1 MVAGISDWILS
12 LGGWVALTIVFLGPA
27 LESSAFLGFLF
38 PGEIAVLLGGVL
50 ASHGRVSLAAV
61 LVAAISGAIVGDTIG
76 YFVGRRWGH
85 QILLGVGRRIPF
97 LRHRIDDHLASAR
110 AYLKRRGGAAVFL
123 GRFTAALRVMVPG
136 LAGMAEMP
144 YGEFAAYNAMGGLLW
159 GSAFVLL
166 GYFAGAAWQ
175 RVAGDASKIGLGLLV
190 VVLIGLVA
198 GRLLKSVKERGEPL
212 PDRLARIG
220 AIAKLRSRF
229 PRQSAW
235 LATRV
240 DTTSPRGFALS
251 AVILTGAICGWIF
264 LGLTQDVVANEEA
277 VRSDPGITR
286 FFVDHRAAWATSFMR
301 GVTWLGSNA
310 TLIPV
315 VVILGA
321 YLLFRRKGWRPGVLL
336 VAALA
341 GANAWYRLVKPLVGR
356 PRPPLALHLVRAS
369 GESFPSGH
377 ATAAIAVWGMS
388 AVVICTG
395 RSASFKAAAW
405 TIAGLVVLLVGA
417 SRIYLGVHW
426 WTDVM
431 AGTALGGLW
440 LCVLVGATSR
450 GRSVPT
456 QTG

>member
-1 MVAGISDWILS
+1 MAGISDWILS
-12 LGGWVALTIVFLGPA
+12 LSGWVALAIVFLGPA

-61 LVAAISGAIVGDTIG
+61 LVAAISGAIVGDTVG

-85 QILLGVGRRIPF
+85 QILKGVGHRIPF

-110 AYLKRRGGAAVFL
+110 AYLKRRGGAAVFF

-144 YGEFAAYNAMGGLLW
+144 YGEFALYNTLGGLVW

-190 VVLIGLVA
+190 AVLIGLVIE
-198 GRLLKSVKERGEPL
+198 RLLKRVKEGGETV
-212 PDRLARIG
+212 PDRLARIA

-251 AVILTGAICGWIF
+251 VVVLTGGIAAWIF

-277 VRSDPGITR
+277 VLSDPGITR
-286 FFVDHRAAWATSFMR
+286 FFVDHRAAWATSLFR
-301 GVTWLGSNA
+301 SVTWLGSNA
-310 TLIPV
+310 ALIPV
-315 VVILGA
+315 VAIVAA
-321 YLLFRRKGWRPGVLL
+321 YLLFRRKAWRPAVLL

-341 GANAWYRLVKPLVGR
+341 GANAWYRVVKPLVGR
-356 PRPPLALHLVRAS
+356 SRPPLALHLVGVS
-369 GESFPSGH
+369 GDSFPSGH
-377 ATAAIAVWGMS
+377 ATAAVAVWGMV
-388 AVVICTG
+388 AVVVCAG
-395 RSASFKAAAW
+395 RSGTFKAAAW

-440 LCVLVGATSR
+440 LCLLVGATSR
-450 GRSVPT
+450 SRSVAT